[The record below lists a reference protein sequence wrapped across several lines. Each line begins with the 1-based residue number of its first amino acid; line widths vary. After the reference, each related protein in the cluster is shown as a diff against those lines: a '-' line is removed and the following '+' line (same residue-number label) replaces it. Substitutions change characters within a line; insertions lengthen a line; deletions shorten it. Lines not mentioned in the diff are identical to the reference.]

1 MTYHDKEC
9 ISSKSITKYYY
20 SLDCPLWENI
30 KFINDNIIKFD
41 DLISLYTDQLEQR
54 LKMNIKVKNVSLEI
68 PYSAFSIGDS
78 RYIVNI
84 LDDILRD
91 NQNFLPMFNSYMHY
105 HYDLVFIYI
114 SKFELSTDLKFIN
127 VDFSYWDSYRFN
139 KKGEPIEFNNIMNTL
154 DNISKLK

>member
-30 KFINDNIIKFD
+30 KFINDNIIKLD
-41 DLISLYTDQLEQR
+41 DIISLYTDQLEQR

-68 PYSAFSIGDS
+68 PYSAFSIDDR